1 MFKYLEKGIN
11 LAAAVIVA
19 GFIWEAAKEA
29 AKREL
34 KKEMEEEPKKTE
46 EQEPSFTVKREGE
59 KLRIHVVR

>member
-34 KKEMEEEPKKTE
+34 KKEMEEAPKQE
-46 EQEPSFTVKREGE
+46 EPSFTVKREGE

>member
-1 MFKYLEKGIN
+1 MFKYLEKGVN
-11 LAAAVIVA
+11 LAAAIIVA

-34 KKEMEEEPKKTE
+34 KKEMKEEPKKTE
-46 EQEPSFTVKREGE
+46 EPSFTVKREGE